1 MVNYMCKRCGYTS
14 INKSFYRKHL
24 NRKRKC
30 KSILSDINVKILL
43 AELDNNNL
51 NSSKKISFLINNKK
65 SEKVTKKP
73 LEITEKIRKYEK
85 ITKKPLEITEK
96 ISKCEKVT
104 KKPLEITEKIRK

>member
-1 MVNYMCKRCGYTS
+1 MVNYMCKRCVYTS

-30 KSILSDINVKILL
+30 KPILSDINVKILL

-51 NSSKKISFLINNKK
+51 NSSKKISFIINNKK

-85 ITKKPLEITEK
+85 
-96 ISKCEKVT
+96 VT
-104 KKPLEITEKIRK
+104 KSKKQHGEVINCKKK